1 MDLTPP
7 EWMTTEERLNEVA
20 QILARAG
27 DRLKTRAKER
37 GYDRLS
43 PYTILLQAQY
53 LDLPCFPDDRFG
65 LRNTGRQ
72 RALVQ
77 LQM

>member
-43 PYTILLQAQY
+43 PYLSRLRAEYQY
-53 LDLPCFPDDRFG
+53 KSYL
-65 LRNTGRQ
+65 
-72 RALVQ
+72 
-77 LQM
+77 

>member
-20 QILARAG
+20 QIIALAG
-27 DRLKTRAKER
+27 DRLKARAKER

-43 PYTILLQAQY
+43 PYLS
-53 LDLPCFPDDRFG
+53 R
-65 LRNTGRQ
+65 LRAEATRES
-72 RALVQ
+72 Q
-77 LQM
+77 LKRWS